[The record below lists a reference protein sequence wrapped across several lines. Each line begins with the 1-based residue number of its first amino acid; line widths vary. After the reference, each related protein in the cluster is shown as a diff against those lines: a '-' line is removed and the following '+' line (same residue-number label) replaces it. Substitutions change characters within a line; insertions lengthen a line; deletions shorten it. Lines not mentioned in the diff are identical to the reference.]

1 MVLAMY
7 TNFQSS
13 NDMPC
18 VFGFL
23 HFILKFEYHHTLIN
37 TPVVDKL
44 SLNNSKKRAIACITL
59 NLMLRL
65 CTVLI
70 LFVMDWTL

>member
-1 MVLAMY
+1 MVLAI
-7 TNFQSS
+7 S

-23 HFILKFEYHHTLIN
+23 HFILKFQYHHTLIN
-37 TPVVDKL
+37 TPVVDKQ
-44 SLNNSKKRAIACITL
+44 AIACITL
-59 NLMLRL
+59 NLMLCLR
-65 CTVLI
+65 TVLI

>member
-1 MVLAMY
+1 MVLAI
-7 TNFQSS
+7 S
-13 NDMPC
+13 NDMPG

-23 HFILKFEYHHTLIN
+23 HFILKFQHHHTLIN
-37 TPVVDKL
+37 TPVVDKQ
-44 SLNNSKKRAIACITL
+44 AIACITSL

>member
-1 MVLAMY
+1 VVLAI
-7 TNFQSS
+7 S

-23 HFILKFEYHHTLIN
+23 HFILKFQYHHTLIN
-37 TPVVDKL
+37 TPIVDKQ
-44 SLNNSKKRAIACITL
+44 SLKRAIACITL